1 MKADLARALRRLRP
15 DRITT
20 APTRRADADLPFVDD
35 RAAVGGP
42 LVLDTCVYI
51 DVLEGKS
58 PPLVDDLLQ
67 RRPIF
72 HLAVILGELCHAF
85 GRLSPGHPGTAAIL
99 AVLRDTIEDIP
110 RHRVAAPSVGVM
122 MEAGILAGLLFR
134 LGSLPKGREGAA
146 FNDAVLFLHALEKGQ
161 TVLTRNLQDFDLM
174 AQIAPAGRVLFYRAV
189 S

>member
-1 MKADLARALRRLRP
+1 
-15 DRITT
+15 
-20 APTRRADADLPFVDD
+20 
-35 RAAVGGP
+35 
-42 LVLDTCVYI
+42 
-51 DVLEGKS
+51 
-58 PPLVDDLLQ
+58 
-67 RRPIF
+67 
-72 HLAVILGELCHAF
+72 
-85 GRLSPGHPGTAAIL
+85 
-99 AVLRDTIEDIP
+99 
-110 RHRVAAPSVGVM
+110 M